1 MDQREPGR
9 RGVLTGAGALG
20 LVAVG
25 GCAGGGGGTRKPAL
39 PDAIKGKVIARTSE
53 IPVGGGKII
62 SAHKIVVT
70 QPTKGTYK
78 AFTAVCTH
86 QGCTVGEI
94 TGGVIQCPCHGS
106 EFSVADG
113 SVKQGPADAPLAS
126 YKVTVKGDGI
136 TVA

>member
-1 MDQREPGR
+1 MDQGEPGR
-9 RGVLTGAGALG
+9 RGVLAGAGALG

-25 GCAGGGGGTRKPAL
+25 GCASEGGGTEKATV

-70 QPTKGTYK
+70 QPTRGTYK

-94 TGGVIQCPCHGS
+94 KDGVIECPCHGS
-106 EFSVADG
+106 EFSVGDG

-126 YKVTVKGDGI
+126 FPVTVKGDGI
-136 TVA
+136 AMA

>member
-25 GCAGGGGGTRKPAL
+25 GCAGGGGGARKPAL

>member
-1 MDQREPGR
+1 MDHGEPGR
-9 RGVLTGAGALG
+9 RCVLAGAGALG
-20 LVAVG
+20 LVTVG
-25 GCAGGGGGTRKPAL
+25 GCAAGGGGTEKPAL
-39 PDAIKGKVIARTSE
+39 PDAIKGKVVARISE
-53 IPVGGGKII
+53 VPVGGGTII

-70 QPTKGTYK
+70 QPKKGTYK

-94 TGGVIQCPCHGS
+94 KDGVIQCPCHGS
-106 EFSVADG
+106 EFSIADG

-126 YKVTVKGDGI
+126 YQVTVKGDGI